1 MSHVVR
7 PTREAVNVAK
17 FVIDTNFHARSEASQ
32 PRGRIHYPSTS
43 AEHPRAEPQVSSA
56 PPVPPVTHTRQT
68 QLRRETC
75 SFISLVEEK
84 KKPVALN
91 SAAFVRK
98 KRSGG
103 ENCHANILVGTSSH

>member
-17 FVIDTNFHARSEASQ
+17 FVIDTNFHVRSEASQ
-32 PRGRIHYPSTS
+32 PRGRIHYPSSS

-56 PPVPPVTHTRQT
+56 PPVTHTRQT
-68 QLRRETC
+68 QRRRETC

-84 KKPVALN
+84 QNL
-91 SAAFVRK
+91 SR
-98 KRSGG
+98 
-103 ENCHANILVGTSSH
+103 